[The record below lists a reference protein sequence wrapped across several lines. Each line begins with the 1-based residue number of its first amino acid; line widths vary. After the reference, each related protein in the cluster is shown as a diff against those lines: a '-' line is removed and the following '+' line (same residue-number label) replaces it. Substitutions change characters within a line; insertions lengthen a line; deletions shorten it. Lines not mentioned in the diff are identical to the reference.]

1 MDIYLNFDGVLHPD
15 QVFYEDGCIP
25 SLLAPGHNA
34 FEYAELLAM
43 TLEGYEDVVI
53 ILNTWWT
60 FYLGLDACKDLLP
73 TALAARIGGSTI
85 QYLEAYDSMPAR
97 LKEAE
102 CHIARR
108 RSRPWVILDH
118 TNARYRRDFLP
129 HLLLFDPSQG
139 LGNRSA
145 QRSIE
150 RRLRLL
156 QTTAT
161 HPINQLSGLYRA
173 TDSAFR
179 PSSFEVE
186 QRR

>member
-34 FEYAELLAM
+34 FEFAELLAM

-60 FYLGLDACKDLLP
+60 FYLGPDACKDLLP
-73 TALAARIGGSTI
+73 AALAARVGGSTI
-85 QYLEAYDSMPAR
+85 QYIDTYDRMPIR
-97 LKEAE
+97 LREAE

-108 RSRPWVILDH
+108 RSRRWLVLDH
-118 TNARYRRDFLP
+118 SNARYRRDFLP
-129 HLLLFDPSQG
+129 QLLLLDPSEG

-145 QRSIE
+145 RRSLE

-156 QTTAT
+156 EGNE
-161 HPINQLSGLYRA
+161 HPRPINQ
-173 TDSAFR
+173 
-179 PSSFEVE
+179 PS
-186 QRR
+186 